1 MKKRY
6 LTLLLFG
13 SVFTSKAQSLYQP
26 AVFTDENRLE
36 KIKSALPAIEKLV
49 AEECKKNNF
58 PGLTY
63 GIVVDGQLVDSHSF
77 GSTNLAQKT
86 TVSSKSLFR
95 IASMTKSITAM
106 AILKLR
112 DEGKLRL
119 DDPVQQYI
127 PEIKKTPALTVDA
140 PVITIRHLLTHA
152 AGFPE
157 DNPWGDRQLAIAD
170 AYFLKMLGKGVSMS
184 NTPGI
189 AYEYSNMGFTMLGRI
204 ITVVTQTP
212 YQEYITKEILKPLG
226 MNHTVWD
233 FTKVQPDLLAHGYR
247 WENEKFQEEKLL
259 ADGAYGAM
267 GGLLTSIEDFSKY
280 VSFHLAA
287 WPARS
292 EAGNGPISRSSVREM
307 QQPANFAGLN
317 TSLKADG
324 KPYSI
329 SSAYAYGLR
338 WTRDSDAITT
348 VGHSGGLPGFGSN
361 WRILPDYGI
370 GVITYVNLTYANAGM
385 VNTKII
391 DVLMASADLKKRQL
405 PVSKILQQRKQELIS
420 VLKDWNQASRY
431 PIFAENFFP
440 DKSLALR
447 KKASEELFTKAGK
460 IVKIS
465 DLIPENQLRGS
476 FLMEGERGNIQ
487 VYFTL
492 SPENPALIQQLDL
505 REVN

>member
-6 LTLLLFG
+6 LALLLLG
-13 SVFTSKAQSLYQP
+13 SIFTGKAQSLYQP
-26 AVFTDENRLE
+26 AVFTDENRLT

-49 AEECKKNNF
+49 EEEFRKNNF
-58 PGLTY
+58 PGLSY
-63 GIVVDGQLVDSHSF
+63 GIVVDGQLIDTHSF
-77 GSTNLAQKT
+77 GFTNLAQKT
-86 TVSSKSLFR
+86 AVSSQSLFR

-112 DEGKLRL
+112 DEGKLHL

-127 PEIKKTPALTVDA
+127 PELRRTPALTVDA
-140 PVITIRHLLTHA
+140 PLITIRHLLTHA

-170 AYFLKMLGKGVSMS
+170 AHFLKMLGKGISFS
-184 NTPGI
+184 NTPGLT
-189 AYEYSNMGFTMLGRI
+189 YEYSNMGFAMLGRI
-204 ITVVTQTP
+204 ITVVTKTP
-212 YQEYITKEILKPLG
+212 YQEYITKEILRPLG
-226 MNHTVWD
+226 MDHTLWEFD
-233 FTKVQPDLLAHGYR
+233 KAEPQLFAHGYR
-247 WENEKFQEEKLL
+247 WENEKFLEEKPLH
-259 ADGAYGAM
+259 DGAYGAM
-267 GGLLTSIEDFSKY
+267 GGLITSIEDFSKY
-280 VSFHLAA
+280 VAFQLAA

-292 EAGNGPISRSSVREM
+292 EAGKGPISRSSVREM
-307 QQPANFAGLN
+307 QQPANFAGLS
-317 TSLKADG
+317 TSVKADG
-324 KPYSI
+324 KPYAV

-361 WRILPDYGI
+361 WRILPEYGI
-370 GVITYVNLTYANAGM
+370 GVITYANLTYANAGL

-391 DVLMASADLKKRQL
+391 DALIASADLQKRQL
-405 PVSKILQQRKQELIS
+405 PVSKILNQRKQELVS

-447 KKASEELFTKAGK
+447 KRASDELFAKAGK
-460 IVKIS
+460 IVKVGE
-465 DLIPENQLRGS
+465 LMPENQLRGQ
-476 FLMEGERGNIQ
+476 FLMEGERGKVL

-492 SPENPALIQQLDL
+492 SPENPGLIQQLDL

>member
-6 LTLLLFG
+6 LALLLFG
-13 SVFTSKAQSLYQP
+13 SVLTSKAQTLYQP
-26 AVFTDENRLE
+26 PVFTDPDRLE
-36 KIKSALPAIEKLV
+36 KIKSALPAIEKQV
-49 AEECKKNNF
+49 EEEFRKNNF

-63 GIVVDGQLVDSHSF
+63 GIVVDGQLIDSHSF

-86 TVSSKSLFR
+86 AASSKSLFR

-106 AILKLR
+106 AIIKLR

-127 PEIKKTPALTVDA
+127 PEVKKTPALTVDA

-170 AYFLKMLGKGVSMS
+170 AYFLKMLGKGVSLS
-184 NTPGI
+184 NPPGI
-189 AYEYSNMGFTMLGRI
+189 TYEYSNMGFAMLGRI

-226 MNHTVWD
+226 MTHTVWD
-233 FTKVQPDLLAHGYR
+233 FSKVEPELLAHGYR
-247 WENEKFQEEKLL
+247 WENEKFVEEKLL
-259 ADGAYGAM
+259 PDGAYGAM

-292 EAGNGPISRSSVREM
+292 EAGTGPIRRSSVREM
-307 QQPANFAGLN
+307 QQPANFAGLS
-317 TSLKADG
+317 TSLKANG
-324 KPYSI
+324 TPYSI

-361 WRILPDYGI
+361 WRILPEYGI
-370 GVITYVNLTYANAGM
+370 GVITYANLTYANAGLI
-385 VNTKII
+385 NTKII
-391 DVLMASADLKKRQL
+391 ETLLASADLKKRQL
-405 PVSKILQQRKQELIS
+405 PVSKILNQRKKDLVS
-420 VLKDWNQASRY
+420 VLKDWNQASHY

-447 KKASEELFTKAGK
+447 KKASEELFSKVGK
-460 IVKIS
+460 IVKVG
-465 DLIPENQLRGS
+465 DLIPENQLRGT
-476 FLMEGERGNIQ
+476 FIMEGEQGKVL

-505 REVN
+505 REVK